1 MKKIITIFITFFCL
15 ALILPA
21 NTKAAKRNAND
32 ITKLKKIVN
41 EQLKKG
47 ANISKDIENDY
58 NYTWDKNG
66 RLESISWDYCNL
78 IGDIKIPSFNKLKSL
93 KISRNK
99 ELKSITVEDNKS
111 LEEIAFSGYEDY
123 ENEQSVY
130 FPYDKIEIK
139 GCINLKSITIY
150 NANKIKTG
158 SSGLDLSRYTNL
170 KELNLHFCSLKNLD
184 ISNNK
189 KLTRLDISNNN
200 FEKIDLS
207 NNKNIQTLVL
217 DFNNFSAIDI
227 KNNTK
232 TEYLDISF
240 NPCTEFYFTTLKN
253 LKILTCES
261 TKLTKLD
268 LSDSKKL
275 VSLRTADG
283 VLSDGGLLLG
293 EKPELTFMDCHN
305 NKKLTSIDLNGCT
318 ALTRFNCSDCG
329 LTELNL
335 DKTTSLIKLYCKN
348 NNLKELNT
356 SSLTNLDILSCSNNQ
371 LVSLDLSNNKKLRKL
386 LCKGNN
392 ITGLDLS
399 NCPKLLE
406 TDKESFTYDAETTI
420 IQ

>member
-1 MKKIITIFITFFCL
+1 MKKTITIFITFFCL

-21 NTKAAKRNAND
+21 NTMAAKRNAND
-32 ITKLKKIVN
+32 IAKLKKIVN

-47 ANISKDIENDY
+47 ATISKDIENDY
-58 NYTWDKNG
+58 NYTWDKDGN
-66 RLESISWDYCNL
+66 LESISWDYHNL
-78 IGDIKIPSFNKLKSL
+78 IGNIKIPSFNKLKSIT
-93 KISRNK
+93 ISRSK
-99 ELKSITVEDNKS
+99 ELKNIIVEDNKS
-111 LEEIAFSGYEDY
+111 LEEIIFYGYEDY
-123 ENEQSVY
+123 ENNQIIY
-130 FPYDKIEIK
+130 YPFDKVEIK
-139 GCINLKSITIY
+139 GCINLKSMTIY

-158 SSGLDLSRYTNL
+158 SSGFDLSMYTNL
-170 KELNLHFCSLKNLD
+170 KELNIQFCNLKNLD
-184 ISNNK
+184 ISNNR
-189 KLTRLDISNNN
+189 KLTRLDISHNN

-207 NNKNIQTLVL
+207 NNKDIQTLVL
-217 DFNNFSAIDI
+217 DFNNFSVIDI

-232 TEYLDISF
+232 TEYLDIGF

-253 LKILTCES
+253 LKNFICES
-261 TKLTKLD
+261 TKLTKLN

-275 VSLRTADG
+275 ASLRIADG

-293 EKPELTFMDCHN
+293 EKPELIFMDCHN
-305 NKKLTSIDLNGCT
+305 NKKLANIDLNGCT
-318 ALTRFNCSDCG
+318 ALTRLNCSDCG

-335 DKTTSLIKLYCKN
+335 NKTTSLVKLYCKN

-392 ITGLDLS
+392 ITDLDLS

-406 TDKESFTYDAETTI
+406 TDKDSFTYDAETTI